1 MLSSK
6 TREILTVA
14 MANAKAAKELADAID
29 GGANAQAASV
39 ALFGATTNLVGVDGT
54 GNNAAPLAGT
64 ETRLDNIEAKINAIL
79 TALKNA
85 GLMA

>member
-1 MLSSK
+1 MLSNK

-29 GGANAQAASV
+29 SGANAQAASV
-39 ALFGATTNLVGVDGT
+39 PVFGATANLVGVDGT
-54 GNNAAPLAGT
+54 GSNAAPLVGT
-64 ETRLDNIEAKINAIL
+64 EARLDAIEAKINAVI